1 MGTNRSIWR
10 AAVMLA
16 LVPAVPAFAEPPEL
30 DAAIDA
36 YIEDDYSQMAVIE
49 RYGAQGNAEALSVL
63 GQAAFYGLGRPK
75 DTGEGLDLLAQAAEA
90 GDRSAAVQLGR
101 IHENGTAGT
110 VDTAEAARWFVMAAD
125 AGETFSSP
133 GALKRL
139 PREDVIAAGGSAYID
154 ASPTPQPPSQTA
166 TTAPAA
172 PEAGTSGGLYSMSE
186 DEVDAL
192 SDTLFGT
199 GSASKPAP
207 ETPAPAPSPQA
218 PQASASSEPDPTE
231 LANALADMIFGT
243 GSAAI
248 PEPLTMNDGTPFPLL
263 ADTALNASG
272 DAAASCAVVLTPVI
286 DEKSDELRALISR
299 AKTQTG
305 VDRQLTLNRMT
316 LVKSDVERFL
326 STRTFAVDLLRDT
339 ARNGGVSGDA
349 VDQAVAR
356 HQIAYDQNALSG
368 PSAGLCRDKLILVT
382 AQFSIR
388 GD

>member
-75 DTGEGLDLLAQAAEA
+75 DIGEGLDLLAQAAEA

-125 AGETFSSP
+125 AGETFSSLA
-133 GALKRL
+133 ALKRL

-154 ASPTPQPPSQTA
+154 ASPTPQPPAQTVA
-166 TTAPAA
+166 AKPAA

-199 GSASKPAP
+199 GSASDPAP
-207 ETPAPAPSPQA
+207 TAPAPSPQA
-218 PQASASSEPDPTE
+218 PQASGSSEPDPSE

-243 GSAAI
+243 GPGSI
-248 PEPLTMNDGTPFPLL
+248 PAPLMMNGGTQFPLL

-286 DEKSDELRALISR
+286 EEKSDALRILIDR

-326 STRTFAVDLLRDT
+326 STRTFAVDLLRDA

-356 HQIAYDQNALSG
+356 HQIAYDQDSLSG
-368 PSAGLCRDKLILVT
+368 PSASLCRDKLVLLT
-382 AQFSIR
+382 AQLSVR

>member
-10 AAVMLA
+10 AAAMLA
-16 LVPAVPAFAEPPEL
+16 LFPAVQALAEPPEL

-75 DTGEGLDLLAQAAEA
+75 DTGEGLALLQQAAEA

-101 IHENGTAGT
+101 IYENGTAGT
-110 VDTAEAARWFVMAAD
+110 VDTTEAARWYVKAAN
-125 AGETFSSP
+125 AGESFSSP
-133 GALKRL
+133 AALKRL
-139 PREDVIAAGGSAYID
+139 PRADVIAAGGGAYID
-154 ASPTPQPPSQTA
+154 TTPTPPVSQSA
-166 TTAPAA
+166 ANAPVTSN
-172 PEAGTSGGLYSMSE
+172 AGGGLYSMSE

-199 GSASKPAP
+199 GSTSPPAP
-207 ETPAPAPSPQA
+207 DTPAPAASAPPA
-218 PQASASSEPDPTE
+218 PQARADTDPDPSE

-243 GSAAI
+243 GPASM
-248 PEPLTMNDGTPFPLL
+248 PEPLTMNDGTQFPLL
-263 ADTALNASG
+263 ADTSLNASG

-286 DEKSDELRALISR
+286 DDRSDELRTLIDQ
-299 AKTQTG
+299 AKSQTG
-305 VDRQLTLNRMT
+305 VDRKVTLNRMT

-326 STRTFAVDLLRDT
+326 STKTFAVELLGNPE
-339 ARNGGVSGDA
+339 RNGGVSGDA

-356 HQIAYDQNALSG
+356 HQIAYEGDTLSG
-368 PSAGLCRDKLILVT
+368 PSAGLCRDRLVLLT
-382 AQFSIR
+382 AQLSVR